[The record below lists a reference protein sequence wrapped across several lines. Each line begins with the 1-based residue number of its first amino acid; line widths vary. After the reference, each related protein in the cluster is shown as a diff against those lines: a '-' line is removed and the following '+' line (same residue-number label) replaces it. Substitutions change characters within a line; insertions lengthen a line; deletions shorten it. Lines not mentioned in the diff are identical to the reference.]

1 MPEYHKG
8 NATPIAS
15 LLERGRKFYEDAI
28 EASFP
33 DISVL
38 IRKKVPVVIFGAA
51 RMGRVFKANLEREGV
66 RIIAFGDSSPGK
78 WGTEIGGTPV
88 LSPDA
93 LMEKNFEAPILVA
106 SLIYETEI
114 CCMLKERGL
123 GNVYPLWYLNHK
135 HPDLFVSPEYRGVFG
150 SLFTETAAE
159 DIAKLWV
166 LLADDESRKVLHNL
180 VRFRLTFDKRYI
192 DAVCSNN
199 LQYFEQGI
207 VHLIDDTIF
216 LDCGAYTGDTVECF
230 HRQTGGHFKL
240 AYCFEPD
247 PENYRVLD
255 ERAAVLAPGRIIPV
269 RCGLYSSSGN
279 IRFQATGT
287 IDARLI
293 DCEGSIP
300 VPVVSI
306 DDYMADKDPPTYIKM
321 DIEGAE
327 REALEGA
334 RSTIRRW
341 KPELAVSVYHKA
353 TDLWEIP
360 LLMKSLNPG
369 YKLYLRHYTTEII
382 DTVCYAC

>member
-1 MPEYHKG
+1 MPENHRG

-15 LLERGRKFYEDAI
+15 LLERGRKYYDDAI

-38 IRKKVPVVIFGAA
+38 IREKVPMVIFGAA
-51 RMGRVFKANLEREGV
+51 RMGRLFKTNLEREGV

-88 LSPDA
+88 YSPDA

-114 CCMLKERGL
+114 CGVLKDRGF

-135 HPDLFVSPEYRGVFG
+135 HPDIFVSPEYRGVFG
-150 SLFTETAAE
+150 SLFTDRAAK
-159 DIAKLWV
+159 DIPKLWD

-180 VRFRLTFDKRYI
+180 IRFRLTFDKGYI
-192 DAVCSNN
+192 SAIRSDN
-199 LQYFEQGI
+199 LQYFEEGI
-207 VHLIDDTIF
+207 VHLFEDTVF
-216 LDCGAYTGDTVECF
+216 LDCGAYTGDTVEF
-230 HRQTGGHFKL
+230 LHQRTGGSFKI

-255 ERAAVLAPGRIIPV
+255 ERATVLAPGRIIPV
-269 RCGLYSSSGN
+269 RCGLYSSSGS
-279 IRFQATGT
+279 IRFQATGS
-287 IDARLI
+287 IDARMT
-293 DCEGSIP
+293 DGEGSIS

-306 DDYMADKDPPTYIKM
+306 DDYMADKAPPTYIKM

-327 REALEGA
+327 REALAGA
-334 RSTIRRW
+334 RRTILRW

-360 LLMKSLNPG
+360 LLMKRLNRG
-369 YKLYLRHYTTEII
+369 YKLFLRHYTTEII